1 MKTLFKVFLSISI
14 LILGY
19 GCSPKYT
26 KSPEPPKALQGS
38 TVSDH
43 FIFIDKNGN
52 MRDKDDN
59 KIAKSDEMTEI
70 ENILSRFNSLRKER
84 KDLSMIIFIHGGLNS
99 FKNSVKRAKGTYKRV
114 LSDGQYPIFISWQA
128 GPWTNYWDHLFT
140 IRKGERHS
148 FKPSELTI
156 KSLGAKLAIPF
167 VLAED
172 ILRAAARIPAS
183 YWNMITEQNPVAF
196 RFFSKEEK
204 VANASE
210 AKIRKSAL
218 KCPEFKA
225 RDKCSAFIV
234 HDRGPS
240 TGHGF
245 WDFATIGNPGKLISA
260 PFADGLG
267 KGTWR
272 SMLRRTDLVLNSQ
285 AGYDGEGKEASETA
299 VHYLLSE
306 LGGPEYSSVKKV
318 LIGHSMGTIVAN
330 NILSRFP
337 DIDFD
342 TVVYMAAA
350 CKLKDLEKSVVP
362 WLRGNEK
369 REFYNLSLNP
379 YREINEI
386 GYFDFIPRGSL
397 LIWIDGF
404 LEDVN
409 SFEDRTAG
417 YWFNIMRGAEIIFPE
432 DLRSRV
438 HLTKFGIDRE
448 YCREG
453 RPPKVPQ
460 THGAFDDYNFWDDG
474 FWRDDKDVVAPI
486 IKGPIQPC
494 PGTPEG
500 PFIDASHAG

>member
-19 GCSPKYT
+19 GCSSEYI

-59 KIAKSDEMTEI
+59 KIAKYDEMTEI

-99 FKNSVKRAKGTYKRV
+99 FKNAVKRAKGTYKRV

-128 GPWTNYWDHLFT
+128 GPLTNYRDHLFT

-148 FKPSELTI
+148 FKPSAPE
-156 KSLGAKLAIPF
+156 SWGAKLATPF

-172 ILRAAARIPAS
+172 ILRATARIPAS

-196 RFFSKEEK
+196 RFFSKED
-204 VANASE
+204 NAAKKSE
-210 AKIRKSAL
+210 ERIKNL
-218 KCPEFKA
+218 KKFN
-225 RDKCSAFIV
+225 V
-234 HDRGPS
+234 HDRGLS

-285 AGYDGEGKEASETA
+285 AGFDGEGKEASKTA
-299 VHYLLSE
+299 VHYFLFKLE
-306 LGGPEYSSVKKV
+306 KEYSSVKKV

-337 DIDFD
+337 GIDFD

-379 YREINEI
+379 YREINKI

-432 DLRSRV
+432 DLHSRV

-448 YCREG
+448 YCREK